1 MGVSAQGGLQGGAAT
16 RLVLTTAPDAATAER
31 LARAMVEER
40 LCACATVLPGATSIY
55 RWQGSV
61 EASSECQLVLKCVEP
76 VLERLVARLIALHP
90 YELPECLV
98 LEPRQVES
106 RYAAWITEQCEPAR

>member
-1 MGVSAQGGLQGGAAT
+1 
-16 RLVLTTAPDAATAER
+16 
-31 LARAMVEER
+31 
-40 LCACATVLPGATSIY
+40 
-55 RWQGSV
+55 
-61 EASSECQLVLKCVEP
+61 LKCVEP

>member
-1 MGVSAQGGLQGGAAT
+1 MASGAFGGLQEGAGA

-31 LARAMVEER
+31 IARALVDER

-55 RWQGSV
+55 RWQGAV
-61 EASSECQLVLKCVEP
+61 ESASECQLVVKCSEA
-76 VLERLVARLIALHP
+76 VLERLVARLAALHP
-90 YELPECLV
+90 YELSECVV

-106 RYAAWITEQCEPAR
+106 RYAAWILEQCDPAP